1 MCARW
6 LVVGVN
12 LLSVATAVQAQAP
25 EADSSEAA
33 WRAVYL
39 QEARTLELFVRTG
52 EERLPL
58 EFQEQPVMRWVSFN
72 GFNGDV
78 FVWTHNGRPEV
89 IGNIVGFSADGLTSN
104 QRYTLAE
111 LHSLS
116 TGLIEAETMPAGQ
129 TWRMPSG
136 LSLPPI
142 DGAPSPAQ
150 SKRERLL
157 QARALA
163 REFSA
168 RMTHY
173 GEKWEL
179 RRLEKPLY
187 EYGPAGNGVLGG
199 ALFAFVAFRTDPEL
213 LLLIEARRGD
223 DGPFWAFLP
232 VRLSQQ
238 DLWLE
243 RGERQVWESLMRG
256 ATIVDP
262 KADHSPYRV
271 YDNKLQTLPAE

>member
-1 MCARW
+1 
-6 LVVGVN
+6 
-12 LLSVATAVQAQAP
+12 
-25 EADSSEAA
+25 
-33 WRAVYL
+33 
-39 QEARTLELFVRTG
+39 
-52 EERLPL
+52 
-58 EFQEQPVMRWVSFN
+58 
-72 GFNGDV
+72 
-78 FVWTHNGRPEV
+78 V
-89 IGNIVGFSADGLTSN
+89 IGNIVGFTAEGLASH

-116 TGLIEAETMPAGQ
+116 RSPIEAATIPAGQ
-129 TWRMPSG
+129 AWRMESG

-142 DGAPSPAQ
+142 DGAPRPVESE
-150 SKRERLL
+150 RGRLL

-179 RRLEKPLY
+179 RRLEKPLH
-187 EYGPAGNGVLGG
+187 EYGAAGSDVLAG

-213 LLLIEARRGD
+213 LLLIEARSGA

-243 RGERQVWESLMRG
+243 RGSKQIWESLMRG
-256 ATIVDP
+256 PTVVDP
-262 KADHSPYRV
+262 KLVHSPYRV
-271 YDNKLQTLPAE
+271 YDNKLQTLASE